1 MLRTAGWVSVLA
13 LVACGTDSGPSAG
26 QDMTA
31 TSSGTSAGSSETEGG
46 AESGGTD
53 SGDTEDTGE
62 PSEPFVPGEQV
73 LPRLTQRQYRN
84 AVGDLLGA
92 PLPEVELEPDTNP
105 YLFMSIGA
113 TSTSLS
119 ELGTQQYEEAA
130 DLLTSTVWDDT
141 ARRDALLGCTPA
153 TADDACGQGFL
164 ADFGR
169 RAFRRPLSADEL
181 ARWTAV
187 AVELSSGGSGPEIAD
202 AHRGLRLAVAGMLQ
216 SPYFLYRVE
225 LGEEDPD
232 DPSRLRFTGY
242 ELASRLSFLL
252 WESIPDD
259 ELMAAAEDGALL
271 DADGLEQQARRMM
284 ADPRTRLSVQAFF
297 GQYFDLARLDGVSRD
312 PALYPDFS
320 PTMAKSMRTEVELL
334 MEDLIYRQ
342 DADIRQLF
350 STRRTFVNAELAELY
365 GITPP
370 DGASEISF
378 APADLPA
385 GGPRAG
391 MLTLGAFLSMNA
403 HETETS
409 PTLRGKYLRE
419 RVLCME
425 VPAPPDDTDTNVPDP
440 VEGGTL
446 RERLEQHRSD
456 PACAACH
463 AFIDPPGFL
472 FENFDSAGVFRT
484 TDNGHP
490 VDTTGELDGVPLA
503 NASELADI
511 LAENPFV
518 GPCVVKQLFR
528 HTNGRLETDGE
539 QPALDDLSDRFSD
552 RGHRFSELLV
562 ELVRHESFRYVTL
575 QTEEGS

>member
-1 MLRTAGWVSVLA
+1 MSVFG
-13 LVACGTDSGPSAG
+13 LVACGTDSGPSGAP
-26 QDMTA
+26 DMTA
-31 TSSGTSAGSSETEGG
+31 TSSGTSEGAVETESG
-46 AESGGTD
+46 AESGGST
-53 SGDTEDTGE
+53 GDTEDTGE
-62 PSEPFVPGEQV
+62 PSEPFVPGQQV

-84 AVGDLLGA
+84 AVGDLFGA
-92 PLPEVELEPDTNP
+92 PLPDVELEPDTNP
-105 YLFMSIGA
+105 YLFTSIGA

-130 DLLTSTVWDDT
+130 DALTSAVWGDA
-141 ARRDALLGCTPA
+141 ARRDALVGCTPA
-153 TADDACGQGFL
+153 SADDACAQGFL
-164 ADFGR
+164 GDFGR

-187 AVELSSGGSGPEIAD
+187 AVELSSGGSGPEVAD
-202 AHRGLRLAVAGMLQ
+202 ANRGLRLAVAGMLQ

-297 GQYFDLARLDGVSRD
+297 GQYFDLSRLDGVSRD
-312 PALYPDFS
+312 PTLYPDFS

-334 MEDLIYRQ
+334 VEDLVYRQ

-350 STRRTFVNAELAELY
+350 STRRTFVNTELAELY

-370 DGASEISF
+370 QGASEISF

-385 GGPRAG
+385 DGPRAG
-391 MLTLGAFLSMNA
+391 MLTLGAFLAMNA

-440 VEGGTL
+440 SEGGTL

-472 FENFDSAGVFRT
+472 FENFDSAGVLRA

-503 NASELADI
+503 DASELADV
-511 LAENPFV
+511 LAQNPFV

-539 QPALDDLSDRFSD
+539 QPALDDLSARFSD

-562 ELVRHESFRYVTL
+562 QLVRHESFRYVTL

>member
-1 MLRTAGWVSVLA
+1 MLRSLVGVSVLA
-13 LVACGTDSGPSAG
+13 LVACGTDSGPSSG
-26 QDMTA
+26 QDLTA
-31 TSSGTSAGSSETEGG
+31 GSGGASAGASDTEGED
-46 AESGGTD
+46 ESGGPN
-53 SGDTEDTGE
+53 DTEDTGE
-62 PSEPFVPGEQV
+62 PSGPFVPGEQV

-84 AVGDLLGA
+84 AVEDLFGG
-92 PLPEVELEPDTNP
+92 PLPEVEIEPDTNP
-105 YLFMSIGA
+105 YLFTSIGA

-130 DLLTSTVWDDT
+130 DTLTGVVWDDL
-141 ARRDALLGCTPA
+141 ARRDALIGCAPA
-153 TADDACGQGFL
+153 AADDACAQGFL
-164 ADFGR
+164 SNFGR
-169 RAFRRPLSADEL
+169 RAFRRPLAADEL

-187 AVELSSGGSGPEIAD
+187 AVELSSGGSSPEAAD
-202 AHRGLRLAVAGMLQ
+202 AYRGLRLAVAGMLQ

-225 LGEEDPD
+225 LGEEDPA
-232 DPSRLRFTGY
+232 DPSRLRYTGY

-252 WESIPDD
+252 WESIPDE
-259 ELMAAAEDGALL
+259 ELLSAAEDGALL

-312 PALYPDFS
+312 PELYPDFS

-334 MEDLIYRQ
+334 IEDLVYRQ
-342 DADIRQLF
+342 DADIRKLF
-350 STRRTFVNAELAELY
+350 STRKTFVNTELAALY
-365 GITPP
+365 GITAP

-378 APADLPA
+378 APASLPA
-385 GGPRAG
+385 DGPRAG
-391 MLTLGAFLSMNA
+391 MLTLGAFLAMNA

-440 VEGGTL
+440 SEGGTL
-446 RERLEQHRSD
+446 RERLEQHRVD
-456 PACAACH
+456 PACAGCH

-472 FENFDSAGVFRT
+472 FENFDSAGVVRA

-490 VDTTGELDGVPLA
+490 VDTSGALDGVALA
-503 NASELADI
+503 NASELADV
-511 LAENPFV
+511 LAENKFV

-539 QPALDDLSDRFSD
+539 EPALYDLSERFAD
-552 RGHRFSELLV
+552 EGHRFSELLV
-562 ELVRHESFRYVTL
+562 QLVRHESFRYVTV

>member
-1 MLRTAGWVSVLA
+1 MLRTAGWVSVFA
-13 LVACGTDSGPSAG
+13 LVACGTDSSQSGD

-46 AESGGTD
+46 AESGGS

-62 PSEPFVPGEQV
+62 PSEPFVPGQQV

-84 AVGDLLGA
+84 AVGDLLGS
-92 PLPEVELEPDTNP
+92 PLPAVELEPDTNP

-130 DLLTSTVWDDT
+130 DALTATVWDDA
-141 ARRDALLGCTPA
+141 ARRDALIGCTPV

-187 AVELSSGGSGPEIAD
+187 AVELSSGGSGPEAAD
-202 AHRGLRLAVAGMLQ
+202 VHRGLRLAVAGMLQ

-334 MEDLIYRQ
+334 VEDLIYRQ

-350 STRRTFVNAELAELY
+350 STRSTFVNTELAELY
-365 GITPP
+365 GITAP

-385 GGPRAG
+385 DGPRAG

-440 VEGGTL
+440 IEGGTL